1 MKYLMLS
8 LLLLTSCA
16 KETKIYS
23 IYAEVFGKTLIIST
37 SDKMA
42 GAIDSV
48 IWDNKQFI
56 NSVDHGREMQTAT
69 TYDGYGECLNP
80 TEAGSGLDGDS
91 STSQASDI
99 SVAANEMFTT
109 SKMAY
114 WVRVGQPY
122 EFGCGVPRQ
131 YFTKNTTNLS
141 NDILKKHVTI
151 GSLGFKNVIKEDIS
165 VYVAEDHQSSTFEV
179 VTGYMTAEFS
189 EFYILDKSGITALVK
204 NYASYENKPTIFA
217 TKDGKYAM
225 GVYFPAFNALTD
237 VYLTYQFDNNTDTK
251 KWSIYRRKEATPK
264 GYYNFTAYEIIG
276 TLEQVETTMKE
287 LIK

>member
-251 KWSIYRRKEATPK
+251 KWSIYRRKEATPQ
-264 GYYNFTAYEIIG
+264 GYYNFTVYEIIG